1 MRTSS
6 SRNRSDACT
15 SVEITLMSPRRTELC
30 RACVAEAWLLKKAS
44 SCTQTA
50 FELTCR
56 RDSRPVSQR
65 AERQT
70 GEGGTGAHSCEM
82 GQLRIHAAQPGS
94 DQCEAHPA
102 HPSTQKEEQ

>member
-15 SVEITLMSPRRTELC
+15 SVETAALMSPRRTELC

-65 AERQT
+65 AERQV
-70 GEGGTGAHSCEM
+70 GGDGTHSCEM
-82 GQLRIHAAQPGS
+82 GQLRIYAAQPGS
-94 DQCEAHPA
+94 DHGRSHP
-102 HPSTQKEEQ
+102 TQAR